1 MHDCASLML
10 QALCKSRQ
18 TRVSFRVV
26 PCKRSE
32 HADAPHALALLR
44 ARRERPCPCCAAEQH
59 DKFPPVHSITS
70 SARASNVVGTSRPSA
85 LAVLRLIHE
94 DSSPFQEQFDLF
106 EHAFCF
112 GVLLQRNVILS
123 WQRYESCPGYS
134 GGKLTTRL
142 EWLHL
147 VFTLVHDKRRYRHLW
162 QQLAHIEVPGGLE
175 IAVRAF
181 GRSRLAL
188 PLREFLQ
195 LLRCCARH
203 NH

>member
-1 MHDCASLML
+1 MVLSR
-10 QALCKSRQ
+10 LC
-18 TRVSFRVV
+18 
-26 PCKRSE
+26 C
-32 HADAPHALALLR
+32 
-44 ARRERPCPCCAAEQH
+44 ARRERPRGSGAAEQR
-59 DKFPPVHSITS
+59 DELAALHSITS
-70 SARASNVVGTSRPSA
+70 SARASSVDGISMPSA
-85 LAVLRLIHE
+85 LAVLRLIHQ

-123 WQRYESCPGYS
+123 WQRYKSCPGYS

-162 QQLAHIEVPGGLE
+162 QQLAHLEVPGGLE

-188 PLREFLQ
+188 PLGEFLQ